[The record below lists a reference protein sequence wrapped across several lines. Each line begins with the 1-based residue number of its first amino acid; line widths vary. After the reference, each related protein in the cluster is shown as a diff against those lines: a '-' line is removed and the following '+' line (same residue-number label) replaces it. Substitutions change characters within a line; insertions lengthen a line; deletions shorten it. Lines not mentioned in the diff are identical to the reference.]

1 MLQGSVH
8 EQHSCQRLNAYFLDR
23 ALMKR
28 SKNVKNLMDI
38 KPYLQASLLTA
49 LIVDIQQ
56 FPNVKLNLFLRVYV
70 SFLFLYIFITLLLL
84 LHTSSICF

>member
-1 MLQGSVH
+1 
-8 EQHSCQRLNAYFLDR
+8 
-23 ALMKR
+23 
-28 SKNVKNLMDI
+28 MDI